1 MPQKIATILFFLTL
15 IFISIPFSSQAY
27 CEDGS
32 ESSIEQ
38 YGITWTFD
46 REYQCGQFVNGD
58 YWVVDEGS
66 GVTVNIFPEPA
77 NGKNGSQINPQSS
90 SEPFDDR
97 TYNYYPSLLFE
108 SGSVLYSG
116 DSLVSTISEVNEG
129 SDEDVLGRYVA
140 DEHAFIQSVAVLT
153 TLSFAP
159 LPNSFRPPIFGD
171 EKNIYNFND
180 ADLSVFAEMIAP
192 SSTLSH
198 IADDQKSITENYA
211 KYLSGPWINWGS
223 DWQGRLIH
231 PLDNMPNYYEYC
243 YYVYSE
249 SGLIINSDME
259 GKEAVIKN
267 FIQLGIDTYFV
278 TKNGFGDR
286 TVSKFP
292 ILVAGIALNQPDFYN
307 TDYPGFKEILQTYYG
322 TGWSSPTPSV
332 IWRQKIG
339 NEHEETH
346 PSNWDN
352 IAVPAG
358 GGDLMEAY
366 RRCCS
371 SVSWSGIALA
381 IHAMNIV
388 NEWNH
393 QPFLDY
399 VDRWHYEAGAI
410 DEANMTIIH
419 NYYPTLGGGDSG
431 STESAFTSDMWEAYR
446 DDFYPTVGPSNPIG
460 LSVL

>member
-1 MPQKIATILFFLTL
+1 MPQKISTILFFLTL
-15 IFISIPFSSQAY
+15 IFISIPLSSQAY

-46 REYQCGQFVNGD
+46 GEYRCGQFINGD

-90 SEPFDDR
+90 SQPFDDR
-97 TYNYYPSLLFE
+97 TYNYDPSLLFE

-140 DEHAFIQSVAVLT
+140 DEHAFIQSAAVLT

-192 SSTLSH
+192 SSALSH

-231 PLDNMPNYYEYC
+231 PLDNMP
-243 YYVYSE
+243 
-249 SGLIINSDME
+249 
-259 GKEAVIKN
+259 
-267 FIQLGIDTYFV
+267 T
-278 TKNGFGDR
+278 
-286 TVSKFP
+286 
-292 ILVAGIALNQPDFYN
+292 
-307 TDYPGFKEILQTYYG
+307 
-322 TGWSSPTPSV
+322 
-332 IWRQKIG
+332 
-339 NEHEETH
+339 EH
-346 PSNWDN
+346 N
-352 IAVPAG
+352 PA
-358 GGDLMEAY
+358 
-366 RRCCS
+366 
-371 SVSWSGIALA
+371 
-381 IHAMNIV
+381 
-388 NEWNH
+388 
-393 QPFLDY
+393 
-399 VDRWHYEAGAI
+399 
-410 DEANMTIIH
+410 
-419 NYYPTLGGGDSG
+419 
-431 STESAFTSDMWEAYR
+431 
-446 DDFYPTVGPSNPIG
+446 
-460 LSVL
+460 